1 MAAARNH
8 TATHL
13 LHRALRDVIGE
24 QAKQAGSWVG
34 PEGLR
39 FDFPSDKPVPRETL
53 TRVEALVNEQVRNN
67 LTVTP
72 TWMSLEEARA
82 SGADMFFGEKYVPE
96 SVRVVTCGDF
106 SRELCGGTHL
116 DATGQIGSFRITTE
130 SSIGAGMRRIEAVT
144 GAAAEA
150 LIAERLETLRA
161 TAQMMGVREDEVPA
175 RVEALLARARDGEK
189 SPRAAEH
196 PRLDAAA
203 ALGKAQDAGDA
214 KVIVQRYPDAGPDA
228 LRALVDD
235 IRGST
240 GRFVAVVAGDAGG
253 QPTLVVAASRDLAGE
268 GFDAAGVVRRAATH
282 IKGGG
287 GGRPEMAQAGGTD
300 LGGLDAAVAEATR
313 LALESLT
320 VLEGG

>member
-1 MAAARNH
+1 
-8 TATHL
+8 
-13 LHRALRDVIGE
+13 
-24 QAKQAGSWVG
+24 
-34 PEGLR
+34 
-39 FDFPSDKPVPRETL
+39 
-53 TRVEALVNEQVRNN
+53 
-67 LTVTP
+67 
-72 TWMSLEEARA
+72 
-82 SGADMFFGEKYVPE
+82 MFFGEKYVPE

-116 DATGQIGSFRITTE
+116 AATGQIGSFQITGE
-130 SSIGAGMRRIEAVT
+130 SSIGAGTRRIEAVT

-150 LIAERLETLRA
+150 LIAERLDSLRA
-161 TAQMMGVREDEVPA
+161 TAQLLGAREDEVPA
-175 RVEALLARARDGEK
+175 RVEALLARARERERA
-189 SPRAAEH
+189 PRAADQ

-203 ALGKAQDAGDA
+203 ALGDARDAGDA

-228 LRALVDD
+228 LRALIDD

-240 GRFVAVVAGDAGG
+240 GRFVAVVAGSAGG

-268 GFDAAGVVRRAATH
+268 GFDAAAVVRQAATH

-287 GGRPEMAQAGGTD
+287 GGRPEMAQAGGTE
-300 LGGLDAAVAEATR
+300 LGGLDAAVAEAAR